1 MPFESAWPIPFIL
14 DPLHLEVGSATAFC
28 ISVLL
33 AVLVNAEGQAFAAT
47 ILGDAR
53 QNPQD
58 RFHFNAFLHLSL
70 LGTICYLVG
79 GFGWPRTIDVDP
91 GKFKHPRTY
100 LVITRFAG
108 PIFNLLLA
116 SIAGALASLLN
127 TLNYPSRVLVMV
139 LGVSVTTAV
148 YNLIILPPLAG
159 GFLFLELLPPGF
171 ATGKRILLQAGPFL
185 ILALALLERL
195 QPQGFVSPYLNPLI
209 RAIFH
214 YLLGG

>member
-1 MPFESAWPIPFIL
+1 MPLEAAWPVPFIL
-14 DPLHLEVGSATAFC
+14 EPHYLEVASATAFC

-53 QNPQD
+53 QSPKD

-116 SIAGALASLLN
+116 SIVATLASLVKI
-127 TLNYPSRVLVMV
+127 LNYSPRVLLMV
-139 LGVSVTTAV
+139 IGVSVTTAV
-148 YNLIILPPLAG
+148 FNLIILPPLAG
-159 GFLFLELLPPGF
+159 GFLIQALLPARF
-171 ATGKRILLQAGPFL
+171 ATGKRIFLQAGPFL
-185 ILALALLERL
+185 ILALALLDRL
-195 QPQGFVSPYLNPLI
+195 QPQGLVSPYLNPLV
-209 RAIFH
+209 RAIYH
-214 YLLGG
+214 YLLG